1 MLIFHSYVSLP
12 EGIFT
17 ASLAAMLF
25 SPASFTK
32 CVASTRTPLPQSQH
46 MKGFNPPYHNPVLAK
61 ILQSSSSLLEF
72 KKGQALLTTWS
83 GGPSCLNSVT
93 PCKTRN
99 QTRIMSWM
107 MLLWQP
113 GTEYLQIRC
122 EKSSLF
128 HENCHNSGARQ
139 IPCSDT
145 TNVGKTITNH
155 LFGNGLYHLFMMKLE
170 DGLWHCFTHMTQ
182 KPLPMTIYDLHS
194 KISKKLPPIMAKEG
208 CARSRSLIK
217 PGTSENHS
225 WEIQVDMGHGTWL
238 THKTCR
244 WTILGEI
251 SCPVEP
257 QGHLN
262 HPRKPPQKYH
272 SQDSVG
278 SPA

>member
-1 MLIFHSYVSLP
+1 
-12 EGIFT
+12 
-17 ASLAAMLF
+17 
-25 SPASFTK
+25 
-32 CVASTRTPLPQSQH
+32 
-46 MKGFNPPYHNPVLAK
+46 
-61 ILQSSSSLLEF
+61 
-72 KKGQALLTTWS
+72 
-83 GGPSCLNSVT
+83 
-93 PCKTRN
+93 
-99 QTRIMSWM
+99 MSWM

-244 WTILGEI
+244 
-251 SCPVEP
+251 
-257 QGHLN
+257 
-262 HPRKPPQKYH
+262 
-272 SQDSVG
+272 
-278 SPA
+278 